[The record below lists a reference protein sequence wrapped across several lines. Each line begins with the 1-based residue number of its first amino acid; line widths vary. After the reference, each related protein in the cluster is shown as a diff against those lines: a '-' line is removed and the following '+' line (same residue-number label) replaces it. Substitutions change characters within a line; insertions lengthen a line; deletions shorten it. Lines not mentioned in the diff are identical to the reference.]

1 MPATATK
8 TLQVIAALI
17 LVIIASVA
25 VSLLAL
31 YLTPGVEY
39 VTGDWTGYMT
49 GYIYIDSLTSPIPA
63 LGALFVTLFGGLYLV
78 SAKFDL

>member
-8 TLQVIAALI
+8 ALKIIAALI
-17 LVIIASVA
+17 AVSVA
-25 VSLLAL
+25 SIAASLLAL

-39 VTGDWTGYMT
+39 VTSDWTGVLT
-49 GYIYIDSLTSPIPA
+49 GYIYIDSLASPIPA
-63 LGALFVTLFGGLYLV
+63 LAVLAATMFAGLYLV